1 MMETTE
7 QDRNAEAEDRRQK
20 GAQEMGDR
28 IGQARREAGFR
39 TAQDFSEAL
48 DVSVWT
54 VRSWE
59 SGKSQP
65 RYDML
70 GTISQLTGR
79 PKAWFLGE
87 GAVHDRLDRAMGEL
101 LARRETRDGEEDDV
115 PGVYGI
121 PARNRPAEEEL
132 QALSSDARDWGVLIR
147 ITHPVPPVAAD
158 EIAALHLALANLMA
172 RKNEEE
178 QPAPGPDRT

>member
-1 MMETTE
+1 MVDTA
-7 QDRNAEAEDRRQK
+7 QDEVQEEGADSRAS

-39 TAQDFSEAL
+39 TAQDFSDAL

-87 GAVHDRLDRAMGEL
+87 GAIHDRLDRAMGEL
-101 LARRETRDGEEDDV
+101 LARRQSRDGDDEDE

-121 PARNRPAEEEL
+121 PARNRAAEDEL

-147 ITHPVPPVAAD
+147 ISNPVPPVAPD

-172 RKNEEE
+172 QDSTSEE
-178 QPAPGPDRT
+178 

>member
-1 MMETTE
+1 MENEATE
-7 QDRNAEAEDRRQK
+7 QQEKEDRRAR
-20 GAQEMGDR
+20 GAQEMGKR

-39 TAQDFSEAL
+39 TAQNFSDAL

-70 GTISQLTGR
+70 ATISELTGR

-101 LARRETRDGEEDDV
+101 MARRESRDDEDDDE

-121 PARNRPAEEEL
+121 PARNHAAEEEL

-147 ITHPVPPVAAD
+147 LTSPVPPVASD
-158 EIAALHLALANLMA
+158 EIAALHLAVANLMA
-172 RKNEEE
+172 RKAGKRDEE
-178 QPAPGPDRT
+178 A

>member
-1 MMETTE
+1 MTSETNEE
-7 QDRNAEAEDRRQK
+7 QTSREQ
-20 GAQEMGDR
+20 GAKEMGDR

-39 TAQDFSEAL
+39 TAQDFSDSL

-70 GTISQLTGR
+70 GTISELCGR

-87 GAVHDRLDRAMGEL
+87 GAVHDRLDQAMGEL
-101 LARRETRDGEEDDV
+101 MARRQSRDDEDEDE

-121 PARNRPAEEEL
+121 PAHNRAAEEEL
-132 QALSSDARDWGVLIR
+132 QALSSDARDWGILIR
-147 ITHPVPPVAAD
+147 ITKPIQPVAAE
-158 EIAALHLALANLMA
+158 EIAALHLALANLVA
-172 RKNEEE
+172 RED
-178 QPAPGPDRT
+178 Q

>member
-1 MMETTE
+1 M
-7 QDRNAEAEDRRQK
+7 EDRTADEKQERRAR
-20 GAQEMGDR
+20 GAEEMGDR
-28 IGQARREAGFR
+28 ISRARREAGFR
-39 TAQDFSEAL
+39 TAQDFSVAL

-70 GTISQLTGR
+70 GTISELTGR

-101 LARRETRDGEEDDV
+101 MARRQSRDGDTQDE

-121 PARNRPAEEEL
+121 PARNRAAEEEL
-132 QALSSDARDWGVLIR
+132 LALSSDARDWGVLIR
-147 ITHPVPPVAAD
+147 VTKAVPPVAAD
-158 EIAALHLALANLMA
+158 ELAALHLALANLVS
-172 RKNEEE
+172 
-178 QPAPGPDRT
+178 APVADDV